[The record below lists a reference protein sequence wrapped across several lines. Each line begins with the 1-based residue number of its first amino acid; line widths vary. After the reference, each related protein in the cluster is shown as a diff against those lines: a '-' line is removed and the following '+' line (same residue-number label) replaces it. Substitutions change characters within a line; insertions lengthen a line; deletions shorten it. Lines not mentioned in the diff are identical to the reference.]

1 MSWCMSPCSYDNTC
15 YVIAVNLQCHKPTT
29 PIICHKTFLFYY
41 LKYPCHVSWACDK
54 NFMSQKLLLHFN
66 FGAAAFASP
75 LNTRLT
81 HHASKLSRAPKCL
94 GHRPTAIQQ
103 FAHDVM
109 SVAEVQACATLKLH
123 NMNMMMYFKFRIPV
137 WTNTLVSKNSPV
149 KQGSRLIITSM
160 AYFRNRP
167 VKRIKGWI

>member
-1 MSWCMSPCSYDNTC
+1 MSSIQKQAQAGSSTQIYTEQREGNGNALRMS
-15 YVIAVNLQCHKPTT
+15 A
-29 PIICHKTFLFYY
+29 
-41 LKYPCHVSWACDK
+41 
-54 NFMSQKLLLHFN
+54 LLSIDDFN
-66 FGAAAFASP
+66 FGAVAFASPSSP

-137 WTNTLVSKNSPV
+137 WTKTLKRTVH
-149 KQGSRLIITSM
+149 TSL
-160 AYFRNRP
+160 AA
-167 VKRIKGWI
+167 KCTL